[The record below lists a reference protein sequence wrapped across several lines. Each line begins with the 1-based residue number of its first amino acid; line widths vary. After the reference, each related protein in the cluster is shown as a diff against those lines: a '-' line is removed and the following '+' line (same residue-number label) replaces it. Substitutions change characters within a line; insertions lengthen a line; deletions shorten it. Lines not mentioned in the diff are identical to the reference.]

1 MVISIH
7 PECAALPSGLW
18 WSFSVLQYEC
28 SARNSIKAY
37 IRSSE
42 ICSAQTQAL
51 IKFINYIVIIYTM
64 NGMKIELK
72 LVIADSLH
80 ETSTSV
86 GVFEPSFE
94 ILIMLIQICALLS
107 SVLEWFREINQQNK
121 T

>member
-1 MVISIH
+1 MVV
-7 PECAALPSGLW
+7 
-18 WSFSVLQYEC
+18 SVLQYEC

-64 NGMKIELK
+64 NGMKTELK

-80 ETSTSV
+80 EDINFRWCFWTIFWNFDYAYTDLCTFIKCV
-86 GVFEPSFE
+86 GM
-94 ILIMLIQICALLS
+94 I
-107 SVLEWFREINQQNK
+107 
-121 T
+121 